1 MRALLCTEYGPVS
14 GLRVADLPEPVAGP
28 GQVVVRVE
36 AAGLNYPDAL
46 MVMGKYQ
53 VKPPLPFA
61 PGMELAGTVAA
72 VGAGVQGLRAGDPV
86 MATTTTGAFAEAC
99 AVPAERVLPRPA
111 GLPADLAA
119 ASLLTYGT
127 TMHALA
133 DRGRLRAGETL
144 LVLGAA
150 GGVGTAAIELG
161 KLLGARVIAA
171 ASSPEKLEVCRAL
184 GADELVNYAA
194 EDLRQRLKELSGGRG
209 LDVVYDPVGGPMAEV
224 ALRALG
230 WDGRFLVIGFASG
243 EIPRIPLNLALLN
256 ERSLVGVYW
265 GDWSQRR
272 RAESAAQL
280 GRIASAIAAGQL
292 KPVVTARLRLEEVP
306 RALGDLVERRAH
318 GKLVVR
324 PSSSSSVV
332 RRRSRMSSTLFSIL
346 FCSRRF
352 SSKVGSTGWPAI
364 CSRSRE
370 ATSSARAK

>member
-28 GQVVVRVE
+28 GQVLVRVE

-86 MATTTTGAFAEAC
+86 MGTTTTGAFAEAC
-99 AVPAERVLPRPA
+99 AVSAERVLPRPA
-111 GLPADLAA
+111 GLSADLAA

-144 LVLGAA
+144 LVMGAA
-150 GGVGTAAIELG
+150 GGVGTAAIEIG

-171 ASSPEKLEVCRAL
+171 ASSAAKLEVCRAL

-224 ALRALG
+224 AFRAMG

-243 EIPRIPLNLALLN
+243 EIPRLPLNLALLN

-272 RAESAAQL
+272 REESAAQL
-280 GRIASAIAAGQL
+280 GRIAEAIAAGRL
-292 KPVVTARLRLEEVP
+292 KPVITERLRLEEVP
-306 RALGDLVERRAH
+306 RAMGDLLERRAH

-324 PSSSSSVV
+324 P
-332 RRRSRMSSTLFSIL
+332 
-346 FCSRRF
+346 
-352 SSKVGSTGWPAI
+352 
-364 CSRSRE
+364 
-370 ATSSARAK
+370 